1 MDVKNDAKLQQWF
14 QLLDLSERTQETYL
28 IYMRE
33 FCTCINKTP
42 TELIGEAIAETK
54 AGLLLSER
62 NTVGYI
68 LMFKK
73 FLKDK
78 GRAPKTHAV
87 AMSTIKSFYSA
98 FDIQLSS
105 SLGKTRNSLPLRE
118 NQNFLSK
125 ADITKMITNAA
136 SLRDKAI
143 FLTMVTSGMARQ
155 EIVNL
160 RFKDIDYDDNG
171 IGIINIRRQKSQVEF
186 TTFISP
192 EAVQAIKNYIDERKR
207 IEKLKPKGKN
217 DCIFVT
223 YDFGK
228 KLQLITFSFI
238 FSKLA
243 VALGYTNGKFLN
255 KIRSHALRKFFA
267 STLENAG
274 MPKNKIDY
282 MLAHTPTGN
291 DLAYF
296 KNDTEA
302 LKKLYIKFLPYLT
315 FEKTIEV
322 RSLDTKDAERLE
334 ALERENQKL
343 KLEMQGHESLKNQVE
358 TMQKDMEKIQKFI
371 ELDGLKLLKKQ

>member
-1 MDVKNDAKLQQWF
+1 
-14 QLLDLSERTQETYL
+14 
-28 IYMRE
+28 
-33 FCTCINKTP
+33 
-42 TELIGEAIAETK
+42 
-54 AGLLLSER
+54 
-62 NTVGYI
+62 
-68 LMFKK
+68 
-73 FLKDK
+73 
-78 GRAPKTHAV
+78 
-87 AMSTIKSFYSA
+87 
-98 FDIQLSS
+98 
-105 SLGKTRNSLPLRE
+105 
-118 NQNFLSK
+118 
-125 ADITKMITNAA
+125 MITNAA

-186 TTFISP
+186 TTFVSP

-207 IEKLKPKGKN
+207 IEKLKPNGKN

-243 VALGYTNGKFLN
+243 VTLGYTNGKFLN

-296 KNDTEA
+296 KNDTES

>member
-1 MDVKNDAKLQQWF
+1 MTISK
-14 QLLDLSERTQETYL
+14 
-28 IYMRE
+28 
-33 FCTCINKTP
+33 
-42 TELIGEAIAETK
+42 
-54 AGLLLSER
+54 
-62 NTVGYI
+62 
-68 LMFKK
+68 FKK
-73 FLKDK
+73 FLKEN
-78 GRAPKTHAV
+78 GRAPKTQAV
-87 AMSTIKSFYSA
+87 AISTIKSFYSA

-105 SLGKTRNSLPLRE
+105 SIGKTRKSLPLRE
-118 NQNFLSK
+118 NQNFLTK
-125 ADITKMITNAA
+125 EDIKKMITNAA

-186 TTFISP
+186 TTFVSP

-207 IEKLKPKGKN
+207 IEKLKPNGKN

-243 VALGYTNGKFLN
+243 VTLGYTNGKFLN

-296 KNDTEA
+296 KNDTES